1 MTEVDRMIQ
10 RTRIELMLQ
19 GYSEADRSNIIRDIE
34 EFKNINGFNED
45 ISTETITLLIFLYN
59 KYDK

>member
-10 RTRIELMLQ
+10 QTRIELMLQ
-19 GYSEADRSNIIRDIE
+19 WYSEADRGNIIRDIE
-34 EFKNINGFNED
+34 EFKNINSFNED

-59 KYDK
+59 KYAK